1 MNASPSTVALVGSW
15 ADVIDDRRAVSA
27 ELADGWS
34 RGSARVS
41 VFADVS
47 LSTRERLAA
56 VGVTC
61 WPEGAFGRHFTR
73 HDFAHTVV
81 MIGPRFDSVLSL
93 GRSADHGCHV
103 WLQDDVVDSDE
114 FPIDAPDGWLVD
126 VIASARSVVV
136 GSDWLAGI
144 VRQLSPDGPPVL
156 VMPPA
161 HPQVDPV
168 VDTPERVIAIVGGDA
183 SVCEYLSQELS
194 ARIVRLDDGEMPP
207 ALGEARVL
215 SSRAGVEIRTTER
228 GFASTTVTH
237 MMARGIPTITTLG
250 AHAPFAASTL
260 TTSGLVVLDVDDAG
274 DGVDIDDLAARLVS
288 HLRPILDDDREWLA
302 ASTAAKST
310 AASWTWSDAADVL
323 SQWITVVDD
332 LEPSTVRV
340 VGAVAP

>member
-27 ELADGWS
+27 ELALAWS
-34 RGSARVS
+34 RESARVS
-41 VFADVS
+41 VFADAS
-47 LSTRERLAA
+47 PFLREQLAA
-56 VGVTC
+56 VGVTS

-93 GRSADHGCHV
+93 GRSADEGCHV
-103 WLQDDVVDSDE
+103 WLQDDVVDSDG
-114 FPIDAPDGWLVD
+114 FPIDAPDGWLAD
-126 VIASARSVVV
+126 VIGSARSIIV
-136 GSDWLAGI
+136 GSDWLAGV
-144 VRQLSPDGPPVL
+144 VRQLSPEGPPIL

-161 HPQVDPV
+161 HPIVDPV
-168 VDTPERVIAIVGGDA
+168 VDTPERVIAIAGGDA
-183 SVCEYLSQELS
+183 TVCEYLSEALS
-194 ARIVRLDDGEMPP
+194 AHIVRLGDIEMPP
-207 ALGEARVL
+207 ELRESRVL

-250 AHAPFAASTL
+250 AHAPFAASAL
-260 TTSGLVVLDVDDAG
+260 AESGLVVLDGDDE
-274 DGVDIDDLAARLVS
+274 DRDDLVARLVE
-288 HLRPILDDDREWLA
+288 HLRPILDDDREWLT

-340 VGAVAP
+340 VGAVAS